1 MELQELDVVP
11 QIQIQE
17 FTQEPVEDLN
27 HLEVMT
33 ITVAEAVHLYIKD
46 LQEIPIAPI
55 VLLHPEEVPVPQGL
69 RPQEVQVVPV
79 EVQELQEVPAEEVL
93 LQEEAVE
100 GADRNLR
107 T

>member
-1 MELQELDVVP
+1 LDVVP

-33 ITVAEAVHLYIKD
+33 ITAAEAVHLYIKD
-46 LQEIPIAPI
+46 LQEVAIVPI
-55 VLLHPEEVPVPQGL
+55 VLLHPEEVPVLQGL

-79 EVQELQEVPAEEVL
+79 EVREPQGVPAEEAL

-100 GADRNLR
+100 EVDRNLR